1 MNCEMVLYQLQ
12 SIGTEDELAVN
23 PPMDTVFCPLTLDI
37 PESSKNTVMEA
48 INNVF
53 FIGKFFFYGAKIQIK
68 NDIECLLGGFY
79 YLQRLTMQNEA
90 CYFY

>member
-53 FIGKFFFYGAKIQIK
+53 FMVSFFVLRCKDTNK
-68 NDIECLLGGFY
+68 K
-79 YLQRLTMQNEA
+79 
-90 CYFY
+90 